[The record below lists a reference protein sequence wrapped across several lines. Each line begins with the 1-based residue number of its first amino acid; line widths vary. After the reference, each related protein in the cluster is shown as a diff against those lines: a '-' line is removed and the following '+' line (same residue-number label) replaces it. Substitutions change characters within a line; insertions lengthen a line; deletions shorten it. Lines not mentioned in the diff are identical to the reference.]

1 MIGNHV
7 FALCPLKPLQ
17 LGFDIRYCR
26 LPLQVRCTMPTGSL
40 LVSWVQADALANYKS
55 LDDIMSVTR
64 YIFVMMMMTTLLGMA
79 LGCLLAWCC
88 CCPRPCV
95 DAVRP
100 RPCVNTGHDAG
111 TTPLGHL
118 TPDVVA
124 SSLSASSSSA
134 PAAPLPVGATCGW
147 VSDGGRRFHRRED
160 CSGLRFARNIKRVD
174 ACKICG

>member
-1 MIGNHV
+1 MLTMIENQV

-100 RPCVNTGHDAG
+100 ALASTQG
-111 TTPLGHL
+111 TMRAHRLWLISRWTLWRFFCQRWQIHRRHRQRHFQWPLLVVGSSISIGAK
-118 TPDVVA
+118 TVVA
-124 SSLSASSSSA
+124 SK
-134 PAAPLPVGATCGW
+134 G
-147 VSDGGRRFHRRED
+147 
-160 CSGLRFARNIKRVD
+160 
-174 ACKICG
+174 

>member
-1 MIGNHV
+1 MLTMIENQV

-100 RPCVNTGHDAG
+100 ALASTQGTMRAHRLWLISRWTLWRFFVSGGKFIVGTG
-111 TTPLGHL
+111 
-118 TPDVVA
+118 
-124 SSLSASSSSA
+124 SATFS
-134 PAAPLPVGATCGW
+134 
-147 VSDGGRRFHRRED
+147 GRYLWL
-160 CSGLRFARNIKRVD
+160 GLRWWS
-174 ACKICG
+174 CKICG